1 MEIKVSR
8 EDIEAIKYR
17 FAQHLMTIE
26 LKKTKDGPPSLSCVR
41 ADGTRTW
48 ARVQP
53 FFPAHDLT
61 HCAVE
66 SVLGFREAFFGL
78 VASGWDLDD
87 FAQPGAAAKFPRQ
100 SLWAEH
106 IVGLIERNL
115 APDATALNAALGSIP
130 GAVDVPRLTSD
141 QLDHIL
147 SLRNR
152 LLEQWQR
159 LAPGGTM
166 SVDFP
171 ARQ

>member
-1 MEIKVSR
+1 
-8 EDIEAIKYR
+8 
-17 FAQHLMTIE
+17 MTIE

-87 FAQPGAAAKFPRQ
+87 FAQPGAAAKFPAQ

-106 IVGLIERNL
+106 IVGLVERNL
-115 APDATALNAALGSIP
+115 APDANALNAALASIP
-130 GAVDVPRLTSD
+130 GAVDVPRLTSE
-141 QLDHIL
+141 QLAAIL
-147 SLRNR
+147 SLRTR
-152 LLEQWQR
+152 LLEQWHR
-159 LAPGGTM
+159 LAPGERLTIE
-166 SVDFP
+166 FP
-171 ARQ
+171 ARA